1 MYIKRVIEKTIKKMV
16 NEFPVI
22 VISGARQVGKS
33 TMLQMI
39 KEDNMNYVTL
49 DDLDARNL
57 ALSDPKYFLEQY
69 SYPLLIDEIQYAPN
83 LLPYIKMIVD
93 DEKFKALKN
102 NTEVKS
108 LFWLTGSQQ
117 FKVMKDVSESLAGRV
132 GVLNLYSLSNSEIK
146 GYGGLLFTPKLDELK
161 KNENIVHCDSK
172 EIFERIYNGGMPC
185 IATGAIERSNYFSS
199 YINTYIERDVKQL
212 LNVGKTIEFYNFMQY
227 IAVRTAQE
235 LNYSTI
241 AKEIGVDSKTIKN
254 WISILE
260 SSGIIY
266 LLQPFSSNLSNRIIK
281 APKLYFMDT
290 GLCSYLAKYPNPET
304 LEIGALS
311 GAIFETF
318 VVSEIIKNI
327 TSHGLDPKMN
337 LYYYRDKDQKEVD
350 LLYIEGDTIYPI
362 EIKKGISPN
371 NPDKNFAV
379 LNKYSNDIGTGIVIC
394 MTQKLQPINRNCW
407 LCPVSLL

>member
-1 MYIKRVIEKTIKKMV
+1 MYIKRVMEKTIKKMV

-69 SYPLLIDEIQYAPN
+69 SHPLLIDEIQYAPN

-132 GVLNLYSLSNSEIK
+132 GALNLYSLSNSEIK
-146 GYGGLLFTPKLDELK
+146 GYEGLLFTPKLDELK
-161 KNENIVHCDSK
+161 KKENIVHCDSK
-172 EIFERIYNGGMPC
+172 EIFERIFNGGMPS

-266 LLQPFSSNLSNRIIK
+266 LLQPFSNNLSNRIIK

-379 LNKYSNDIGTGIVIC
+379 LSKYSNDIATGIVIC
-394 MTQKLQPINRNCW
+394 MTQKLQPINKNCW

>member
-1 MYIKRVIEKTIKKMV
+1 MPKIEILEKREKGNRLKVDEVYEKILKGQYPELFSNDKIESRMFFETYIK
-16 NEFPVI
+16 
-22 VISGARQVGKS
+22 
-33 TMLQMI
+33 
-39 KEDNMNYVTL
+39 
-49 DDLDARNL
+49 
-57 ALSDPKYFLEQY
+57 
-69 SYPLLIDEIQYAPN
+69 
-83 LLPYIKMIVD
+83 
-93 DEKFKALKN
+93 
-102 NTEVKS
+102 
-108 LFWLTGSQQ
+108 
-117 FKVMKDVSESLAGRV
+117 
-132 GVLNLYSLSNSEIK
+132 
-146 GYGGLLFTPKLDELK
+146 
-161 KNENIVHCDSK
+161 
-172 EIFERIYNGGMPC
+172 
-185 IATGAIERSNYFSS
+185 
-199 YINTYIERDVKQL
+199 TYIERDIRELISVKDETKFL
-212 LNVGKTIEFYNFMQY
+212 KFIESV
-227 IAVRTAQE
+227 AVRTAQE

-327 TSHGLDPKMN
+327 TSHGLDSKMN

-350 LLYIEGDTIYPI
+350 LLYIEGDTICPI

-379 LNKYSNDIGTGIVIC
+379 LNKYSNDIATGIVIC